1 MKLTLSNAKKSYGAH
16 DVLIKAAIQVR
27 DSEKIALVGRNG
39 CGKTT
44 LLKIL
49 CGQESMDEGNLT
61 IASGTQ
67 IGYLAQVTF
76 SSEEHTVYEE
86 LLQAFDH
93 VRELEDQLNKQAAIM
108 ADDPSEKEIERY
120 AALQQRFEALN
131 GYQYDVELKSVFFHF
146 QFDEQDLNRPL
157 KEFSSGQKTRIALVK
172 LLLSKPDILLLDEP
186 TNHLDI
192 DAIEWLENYIRHYPS
207 AVILVSHDRMFL
219 DRVADEIV
227 EIEFGRT
234 TRYVGNYSQYIKAK
248 EEYLLKNHDA
258 YLRQQADIKRL
269 EELIDKFRYKRSK
282 AAFAQSKIK
291 YLERMERIED
301 SRQDTS
307 RMKAHFICARKGG
320 KHVLEANDLVV
331 GYDIP
336 LSTVSFELIRNQ
348 RMAVYGS
355 NGIGKSTLMKTLVE
369 KIPPLAGS
377 YTYGHQIDVGYFDQD
392 SAQMTSDNNVLEEL
406 WQVAPDATQ
415 TEIRNTLA
423 SFLFTKDEVFKEMNS
438 LSGGERVRLALA
450 KLMLEH
456 GNLLLLDEPT
466 NHLDIPTKEA
476 LEDALQDYDGTILFV
491 SHDRMFLK
499 KMATRILEISDE
511 SKVYDLT
518 YDEYIEKK
526 KADLLTDAVPEPNQ
540 QSSVND
546 FQDRKVLKNRIA
558 RLEVLLDEAQKELD
572 TMQELR
578 YEPEYYESYQK
589 MDELEEQISQKEKE
603 IETLM
608 EEWEEKMEAME
619 S

>member
-1 MKLTLSNAKKSYGAH
+1 MKLTLSNAKKSYGAQ
-16 DVLIKAAIQVR
+16 DVLTKASIQVK

-49 CGQESMDEGNLT
+49 CGQETMDEGSLT
-61 IASGTQ
+61 KASGCE

-86 LLQAFDH
+86 LLKAFDH
-93 VRELEDQLNKQAAIM
+93 VRELEKQLNEQAMIM
-108 ADDPSEKEIERY
+108 ADNPTEKEMERY
-120 AALQQRFEALN
+120 ASLQQRFEALN
-131 GYQYDVELKSVFFHF
+131 GYQYDVELKSVFYHF

-157 KEFSSGQKTRIALVK
+157 KEFSSGQKTQIALVK
-172 LLLSKPDILLLDEP
+172 LLLSKPDVLLLDEP

-192 DAIEWLENYIRHYPS
+192 DAIEWLESYIRHYPS

-227 EIEFGRT
+227 EIEFGKT

-248 EEYLLKNHDA
+248 EEYLAKNHDA
-258 YLRQQADIKRL
+258 YVRQQADIKRL
-269 EELIDKFRYKRSK
+269 EELIEKFRYKKNK
-282 AAFAQSKIK
+282 ASFAQSKIK
-291 YLERMERIED
+291 YLERMDRIED
-301 SRQDTS
+301 VRQDTS
-307 RMKAHFICARKGG
+307 RMKAHFQCARKGG
-320 KHVLEANDLVV
+320 KHVLEADNLVV
-331 GYDIP
+331 GYDVP
-336 LSTVSFELIRNQ
+336 LSKVSFELIRNQ

-355 NGIGKSTLMKTLVE
+355 NGIGKSTLMKTLME
-369 KIPPLAGS
+369 KIPPLSGS
-377 YTYGHQIDVGYFDQD
+377 FTFGHQIDVGYFDQD
-392 SAQMTSDNNVLEEL
+392 SAQMTSDNNVLDQL

-423 SFLFTKDEVFKEMNS
+423 SFLFTQDEVFKEMNT

-476 LEDALQDYDGTILFV
+476 LEEALSDYDGTILFV

-499 KMATRILEISDE
+499 KMATRILEISED

-526 KADLLTDAVPEPNQ
+526 KTDSLTESVQVVNQ
-540 QSSVND
+540 PSSVSD
-546 FQDRKVLKNRIA
+546 FQDRKVIKNRIA
-558 RLEVLLDEAQKELD
+558 KLESLLDAAQKELD
-572 TMQELR
+572 QMEELR

-589 MDELEEQISQKEKE
+589 MDELEERIAQKEKE
-603 IETLM
+603 IESLM

-619 S
+619 